1 MTRVLLYQNYILRI
15 YWSDAILTSTY
26 LINRLPSA
34 KLNYKSP
41 LEIFYQRKIMIDH
54 LKIFG
59 CTNYVYNDNKQD
71 KLDVRAIKTI
81 FLGYSSQKKGY
92 KCYDLIH
99 KKFIFLKI

>member
-1 MTRVLLYQNYILRI
+1 
-15 YWSDAILTSTY
+15 
-26 LINRLPSA
+26 
-34 KLNYKSP
+34 
-41 LEIFYQRKIMIDH
+41 MIDH